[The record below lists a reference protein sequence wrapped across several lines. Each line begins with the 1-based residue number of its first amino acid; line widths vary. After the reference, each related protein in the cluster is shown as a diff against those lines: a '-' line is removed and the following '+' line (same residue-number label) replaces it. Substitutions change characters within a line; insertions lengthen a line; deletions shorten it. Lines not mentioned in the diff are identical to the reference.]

1 MSVVIKSVIKKSP
14 AYGRGIKDG
23 DVLLS
28 LNRNPVNDFL
38 DYQFYA
44 KEKEVL
50 VGFESDGKIK
60 YTRIRKGEEEDLG
73 LEFDSYLMDEQQHC
87 KNKCIFLR
95 QNNS

>member
-1 MSVVIKSVIKKSP
+1 MSVIIKGIIKNSP

-44 KEKEVL
+44 KEKDIL
-50 VGFESDGKIK
+50 VEFQSGEKVK
-60 YTRIRKGEEEDLG
+60 YTRVRKDEEEDLG
-73 LEFDSYLMDEQQHC
+73 LEFESFLMDEQHH
-87 KNKCIFLR
+87 
-95 QNNS
+95 

>member
-44 KEKEVL
+44 KDK
-50 VGFESDGKIK
+50 K
-60 YTRIRKGEEEDLG
+60 RED
-73 LEFDSYLMDEQQHC
+73 DELAYIEIS
-87 KNKCIFLR
+87 NL
-95 QNNS
+95 